1 MERIRYKLLSSKRG
15 KFLNMIDKIGKYH
28 FKCYL
33 CEEITPKK
41 NKGAVLRDSTIPS
54 MKEEICT
61 KCVHKNYC
69 WATDK
74 ELKEFTYNIK
84 EDDYNRRIGL
94 FYEI

>member
-1 MERIRYKLLSSKRG
+1 MT
-15 KFLNMIDKIGKYH
+15 DKIGKYN

-33 CEEITPKK
+33 CEQIIPKK
-41 NKGAVLRDSTIPS
+41 NKGAVLRDSPIPS

-61 KCVHKNYC
+61 NCVHKNYC

-74 ELKEFTYNIK
+74 ELKQFTYNITQDK
-84 EDDYNRRIGL
+84 LDGRIGV